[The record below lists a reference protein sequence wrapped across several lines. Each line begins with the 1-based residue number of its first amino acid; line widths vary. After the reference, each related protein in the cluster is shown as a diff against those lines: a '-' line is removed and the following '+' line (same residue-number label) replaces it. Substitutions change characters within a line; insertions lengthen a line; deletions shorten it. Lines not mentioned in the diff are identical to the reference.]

1 MYTDFA
7 KRFKQACAEAGAPTT
22 QAQLGRYLGI
32 SGPMV
37 CYLRNG
43 DRLPSAATGKKI
55 AEKLRVSYDWLMLG
69 SNTHKKRD
77 SIINNNNDSPPALD
91 IEITQFTLEALE
103 KLYPR
108 HLQDIQGYRWTAE
121 RFNKLY
127 RLKCLKPDLTIRDL
141 EGAKIYMEI

>member
-1 MYTDFA
+1 MDKDFA
-7 KRFKQACAEAGAPTT
+7 KRFKQACIESGAPTG
-22 QAQLGRYLGI
+22 QERLGKYLGV
-32 SGPMV
+32 SGAMV
-37 CYLRNG
+37 SYLRNG
-43 DRLPSAATGKKI
+43 ERLPSAATGKKI

-108 HLQDIQGYRWTAE
+108 HLN
-121 RFNKLY
+121 RFVNVK
-127 RLKCLKPDLTIRDL
+127 
-141 EGAKIYMEI
+141 